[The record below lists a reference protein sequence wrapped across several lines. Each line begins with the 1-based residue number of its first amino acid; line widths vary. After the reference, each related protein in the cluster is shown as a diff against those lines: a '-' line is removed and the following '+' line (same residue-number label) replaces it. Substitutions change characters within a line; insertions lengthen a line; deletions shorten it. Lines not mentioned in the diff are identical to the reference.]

1 MRVFSEVSVHKTAL
15 SLMLLLALGSMS
27 ATPVTDYEIRKGQ
40 TLSYIAFLKLGAWD
54 ESVAAQIK
62 ADNPGIDLDRIEVGQ
77 KIKLRIPSKDP
88 LKPIDPAKQLQV
100 ASKKAVV
107 TMVRGTGKIVRAG
120 GGSEALRAN
129 QFLATGDAVITDA
142 GSYAELIID
151 NQSVLRLNEK
161 TQVKMLAI
169 QAPQVATATEKRPFY
184 TRIALVSGK
193 TWAKVQKWAGG
204 TINYQIQLPTAIAGV
219 HGTVFETEVNADS
232 TGAVAVH
239 QGEVGVGGSA
249 AAAVKKSLAPKSVPG
264 PKEVG
269 MGEWIHILK
278 AGQKIEV
285 PKAGLP
291 EKPKEFTASVGDA
304 WTDMNRERDC
314 LCD

>member
-1 MRVFSEVSVHKTAL
+1 VHKTTL
-15 SLMLLLALGSMS
+15 SLLLLLAIGSRA
-27 ATPVTDYEIRKGQ
+27 ATALTDYEVRKGQ

-54 ESVAAQIK
+54 ETVAAQLK
-62 ADNPGIDLDRIEVGQ
+62 ADNPGLDLDRVEVGQ
-77 KIKLRIPSKDP
+77 KIKLRLPSSDP
-88 LKPIDPAKQLQV
+88 LKPVDPQKQLQV

-107 TMVRGTGKIVRAG
+107 TMVRGSGKVVRAG
-120 GGSEALRAN
+120 GGSETLRPN
-129 QFLATGDAVITDA
+129 LFLSTGDAVITDA
-142 GSYAELIID
+142 ASYAELIID

-184 TRIALVSGK
+184 TRIALVTGK

-204 TINYQIQLPTAIAGV
+204 TVNYQIQLPTAIAGV
-219 HGTVFETEVNADS
+219 HGTVFESVAKPDS
-232 TGAVAVH
+232 TGEVSVY

-249 AAAVKKSLAPKSVPG
+249 AAPAKKSLAPTAVSG
-264 PKEVG
+264 PKEVA

-291 EKPKEFTASVGDA
+291 EAPKEFKVSVGDP
-304 WTDMNRERDC
+304 WVDMNRERDC